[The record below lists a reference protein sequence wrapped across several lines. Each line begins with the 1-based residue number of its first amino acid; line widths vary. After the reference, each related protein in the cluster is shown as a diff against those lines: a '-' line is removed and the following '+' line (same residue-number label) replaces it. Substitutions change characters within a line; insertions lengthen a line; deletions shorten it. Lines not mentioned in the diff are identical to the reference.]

1 MRRIV
6 QRRRCIFSPSSS
18 ARTSRADAYVRYVP
32 QTRAVITGSADGRKI
47 IDRILRICE
56 CKPLTFCLF
65 SPRPSVRIDPTLAPR
80 PGGADGGPAELL
92 LRVKFLG
99 GA

>member
-1 MRRIV
+1 MRRLV
-6 QRRRCIFSPSSS
+6 QRRRCIISSSSS
-18 ARTSRADAYVRYVP
+18 ARTSRADAYVRYVL
-32 QTRAVITGSADGRKI
+32 QTRAVVTGSADGRKI

-56 CKPLTFCLF
+56 CKPLRFGLF
-65 SPRPSVRIDPTLAPR
+65 SPRPSARIDPTLAPR

-92 LRVKFLG
+92 WRAKFFG